1 MQSKIFLLKFVQKYF
16 FRLQNVDFEIFLVE
30 RLEYKKLPS
39 SDAESVL
46 AIPPN
51 PNRAVQENQ
60 SRKKTWASSSSLEWD
75 KPFTNTTQNK
85 PWKLYTKSNSTVSGK
100 KKEVLHGGKAKEQQ
114 KGPKAPKKERDV
126 SDQSSTGRKQ
136 SNKFRVK
143 NRRLLKDEHSSDDE
157 YAVAISSSDDDDY
170 KNKSAKNSK
179 RKSNP
184 SMGNVL
190 AQPFKEKKNVDGIE
204 MGELLLR
211 TNEEVRQEEGE
222 ATTKAESSFASSIA
236 NNKVGLTHLVYDLVC
251 RPNWDKLSATSF
263 TAFHSSST
271 SLDDQLKN
279 IKLTEKSRATIT
291 ERFFAHYGS
300 SFKTFLEVINKKL
313 LSDHKFLEEIK
324 VHLLLSE
331 TNEALLME
339 FLALVQL
346 WELLIVNQQS
356 TNSDFTTPQKIGK
369 CFGIYF
375 RTCFLC

>member
-1 MQSKIFLLKFVQKYF
+1 M
-16 FRLQNVDFEIFLVE
+16 DFEIFLVE

-39 SDAESVL
+39 SDAESAL

-60 SRKKTWASSSSLEWD
+60 SRKKTWARNSSSAWD
-75 KPFTNTTQNK
+75 TPFTNTTQNK

-143 NRRLLKDEHSSDDE
+143 NRRLLKDEHPSDDE
-157 YAVAISSSDDDDY
+157 YAASISSDEDAD
-170 KNKSAKNSK
+170 KSKSSENSK
-179 RKSNP
+179 RESNP
-184 SMGNVL
+184 SMSTVL
-190 AQPFKEKKNVDGIE
+190 AHTFEEKKSVDGIG
-204 MGELLLR
+204 MDELLLR

-222 ATTKAESSFASSIA
+222 ATKKAESSFASLIA

-263 TAFHSSST
+263 TALHSSIS
-271 SLDDQLKN
+271 SIDDQLKN

-291 ERFFAHYGS
+291 DKFFAHYGP
-300 SFKTFLEVINKKL
+300 SFKTFLEVINEKL
-313 LSDHKFLEEIK
+313 LTDHKFFEEIK
-324 VHLLLSE
+324 VYVLLSE

-346 WELLIVNQQS
+346 WELLMVNQQS
-356 TNSDFTTPQKIGK
+356 TNSDFTAPQKIGI
-369 CFGIYF
+369 CFGISF
-375 RTCFLC
+375 RTCFFVLNKHNTVCYV